1 MSQADSVVQK
11 KSAVFREVY
20 SIVEP
25 NVYAA
30 VVRDPITQKMR
41 YEVIEP
47 TLLQEE
53 QKYLD
58 EIKELLMEELDV
70 SLKDIETKEK
80 ATDYLKRKVAEVI
93 RNYKLKVPA
102 EAVEKLMYYIIR
114 DYIGYGKIDPL
125 MRDHMIEDVSCDGVN
140 IPIYVWH

>member
-1 MSQADSVVQK
+1 MSQADSLVEK

-20 SIVEP
+20 SIAEP

-30 VVRDPITQKMR
+30 VVRDPMTHKMR

-58 EIKELLMEELDV
+58 EIKALLSSGFQRKL
-70 SLKDIETKEK
+70 LK
-80 ATDYLKRKVAEVI
+80 
-93 RNYKLKVPA
+93 N
-102 EAVEKLMYYIIR
+102 
-114 DYIGYGKIDPL
+114 
-125 MRDHMIEDVSCDGVN
+125 SCTT
-140 IPIYVWH
+140 